1 MIKAEPPVFGQIHR
15 RVKLSVVILLLKMS
29 LWVRG
34 AVVLGVTWFYNF
46 RKFIEGIT
54 LMVRGLIQA
63 SLFSGGL
70 KF

>member
-34 AVVLGVTWFYNF
+34 AVVLGVTWF
-46 RKFIEGIT
+46 
-54 LMVRGLIQA
+54 
-63 SLFSGGL
+63 
-70 KF
+70 